1 MGMTAPV
8 AYKRY
13 EHRTKEYCRRAR
25 EQGNRVYAMVDDKV
39 IRKIKD
45 KTVGQQQPKQHKAE

>member
-1 MGMTAPV
+1 MTAPV